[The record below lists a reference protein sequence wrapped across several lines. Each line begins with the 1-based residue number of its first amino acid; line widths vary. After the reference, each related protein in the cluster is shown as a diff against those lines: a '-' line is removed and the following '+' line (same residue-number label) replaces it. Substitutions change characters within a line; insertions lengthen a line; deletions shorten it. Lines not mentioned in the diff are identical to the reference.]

1 MAQAFKGQV
10 AIVTGGNSGIGLATV
25 IGFLQQGAQVAVL
38 DLADSPSEHLPQ
50 TDDVKYFKS
59 NVSSS
64 DSVDQAIK
72 AVADAFGHID
82 ILVNCAGIM
91 DGMERAGDTTNANWD
106 RIIAVNLSGPLYT
119 ARAVIPYFLKNE
131 RQSDPGAPPVYDTL
145 GNPHPAPPPSKGVIV
160 NICSV
165 AAIGGGSAGAAY
177 TAAKHGLLGLS
188 RSTSWSYRKEGIRTN
203 VVIPGGVATNIYA
216 NSKVQLDPAGMA
228 AVKPFHDLSPNVT
241 LSPGSIASAILWL
254 AAPSNLNVNGAEIVV
269 DGGWTTHNKFLAGKL
284 ACEKVEP
291 QRDERFD
298 GQGIHIPTPA
308 TMAAPEKESP
318 LKAVQLEALVV
329 MKITKHCSSRFPT
342 IATGSLVG
350 MENNGLL
357 EVTNSSAF
365 PILDLPPEEQYDNQV
380 FNTAAAAPRA
390 KSNIA
395 YQNEYIRMLKE
406 VNVDANNVGW
416 YTSANLGNFVNSNF
430 IQNQFFYQKDLN
442 EKTVAL
448 VYDVSRS
455 AQGLLSLRAFR
466 LSPQFMAAFKEN
478 KFTTEN
484 LQKSGLKYSDI
495 LQELPIQIHNSHLIT
510 TFLNQIPASL
520 KSGPLPAP
528 TSAAAVSSNPA
539 IKNDVLSPTAIAFP
553 SLTLNPDPFLSQTA
567 DNLLDAI
574 ETHHVEANN
583 FSYYSRALAREQA
596 KIQQWQAKRKA
607 ENAARALS
615 KQPPLPEDEWQK
627 LFKLPTE
634 PSRLESLLNSRQAE
648 QYARQVDG
656 FVAAT
661 TGKILALAMRPPKD
675 TNMTMAMA
683 MEGLLGWE
691 QAGNGLESSA

>member
-1 MAQAFKGQV
+1 MAQAFEGQV
-10 AIVTGGNSGIGLATV
+10 AIVTGGNSGIGLTTV
-25 IGFLQQGAQVAVL
+25 LGFVHQGAQVAVL
-38 DLADSPSEHLPQ
+38 DLAESPSEHIPQ
-50 TDDVKYFKS
+50 TAAIKYFKCD
-59 NVSSS
+59 VSSS
-64 DSVDQAIK
+64 DSVDQTVK

-82 ILVNCAGIM
+82 ILVNCAGVM
-91 DGMERAGDTTNANWD
+91 DSMARAGDTTNAEWD
-106 RIIAVNLSGPLYT
+106 KVLTINLNGPFYT
-119 ARAVIPYFLKNE
+119 TRAVVPYFTKNE
-131 RQSDPGAPPVYDTL
+131 RKADPGAPPAYDTF
-145 GNPHPAPPPSKGVIV
+145 GNPQPAPPPSKGVIV

-165 AAIGGGSAGAAY
+165 AARGGGAAGAAY
-177 TAAKHGLLGLS
+177 TASKHGLLGLS
-188 RSTSWSYRKEGIRTN
+188 RSISWTYRNEGIRAN

-216 NSKVQLDPAGMA
+216 NSKVQLDTAG
-228 AVKPFHDLSPNVT
+228 L
-241 LSPGSIASAILWL
+241 ASFET
-254 AAPSNLNVNGAEIVV
+254 P
-269 DGGWTTHNKFLAGKL
+269 
-284 ACEKVEP
+284 
-291 QRDERFD
+291 RDERFD
-298 GQGIHIPTPA
+298 GRGAFTAADNVAVADQQGTVPKFLQAAAMA
-308 TMAAPEKESP
+308 TPEKESP

-350 MENNGLL
+350 MENEGLL
-357 EVTNSSAF
+357 EVTNSFAF

-478 KFTTEN
+478 KFTTDN

-510 TFLNQIPASL
+510 TFLSQIPASL

-528 TSAAAVSSNPA
+528 TSAAAVPSNPA

-567 DNLLDAI
+567 DNLLDSI

-661 TGKILALAMRPPKD
+661 TGKMFAIRG
-675 TNMTMAMA
+675 N
-683 MEGLLGWE
+683 LLPG
-691 QAGNGLESSA
+691 ESKEVAE